1 VPKPNR
7 GKTETSKQRAIYVYL
22 PSDGAVKDWKGRAG
36 RAGTSISKFVFDRVE
51 NSIRR
56 A

>member
-7 GKTETSKQRAIYVYL
+7 GKTETIKQRVIYVYL
-22 PSDGAVKDWKGRAG
+22 PSDRAAKDWKGRVG
-36 RAGTSISKFVFDRVE
+36 RAGTSNSKFVFDRVE